1 MLSVGP
7 NLGPFAKGLEKKREF
22 LFLFFPRN
30 VPAPGLPRGL
40 SNICSGR
47 LWLTRYAAQ
56 ALQGPH
62 QCVTIILI
70 GCLSRRLAL
79 FSPSEAAGISAFV
92 GRLAMP
98 GLLFLAMAELEID
111 SEAWRL
117 VAAISAAKGLVFAI
131 TAGLCLSALC
141 RRTSDSMPKATWLG
155 RAGLYAIATTQSND
169 FALGLPLCAAIWGGR
184 FNSTIYLAAPVQ
196 LALLNPLGFAL
207 LEAGAEAGVEAA
219 EARLLPSG
227 GGGGATGSRRQ
238 LARVC
243 SKVLRSP
250 LVFSVVV
257 GSAVRAALQAGGY
270 AALPELVAGVF
281 EPFRQAFAAT
291 ALVTLGLSLRTSL
304 KPLASEPLCATG
316 VLCGKARDS
325 RDARDSLEPA
335 EVCTASVLCGKARDS
350 GDTARR
356 HCLVTYRRL
365 NPS

>member
-1 MLSVGP
+1 ML
-7 NLGPFAKGLEKKREF
+7 LK
-22 LFLFFPRN
+22 LFK
-30 VPAPGLPRGL
+30 A
-40 SNICSGR
+40 
-47 LWLTRYAAQ
+47 LT
-56 ALQGPH
+56 

-141 RRTSDSMPKATWLG
+141 RRTSDSVPFAERKATWLG

-184 FNSTIYLAAPVQ
+184 FDSTIYLAAPVQ

-257 GSAVRAALQAGGY
+257 GSAVRAALQAGGH
-270 AALPELVAGVF
+270 AALPELVGGVF
-281 EPFRQAFAAT
+281 EPFQQAFAAT

-356 HCLVTYRRL
+356 HCPVTYRRL

>member
-1 MLSVGP
+1 MGERHSSLLFPTDFFFFLRKKCPTTPTLLRRSGSLAML
-7 NLGPFAKGLEKKREF
+7 LK
-22 LFLFFPRN
+22 LFK
-30 VPAPGLPRGL
+30 A
-40 SNICSGR
+40 
-47 LWLTRYAAQ
+47 LT
-56 ALQGPH
+56 

-141 RRTSDSMPKATWLG
+141 RRTSDSVPFAERKATWLG

-184 FNSTIYLAAPVQ
+184 FDSTIYLAAPVQ

-227 GGGGATGSRRQ
+227 GGGGATSSRRQ

-257 GSAVRAALQAGGY
+257 GSAVRAALQSGGH
-270 AALPELVAGVF
+270 AALPELWRVCSSPSSRPSPRRPWSRSAS
-281 EPFRQAFAAT
+281 PSAPRSSPWRRS
-291 ALVTLGLSLRTSL
+291 LSA
-304 KPLASEPLCATG
+304 PPASSA
-316 VLCGKARDS
+316 
-325 RDARDSLEPA
+325 
-335 EVCTASVLCGKARDS
+335 
-350 GDTARR
+350 ARR
-356 HCLVTYRRL
+356 ETAAMRETA
-365 NPS
+365 